1 MLKSL
6 FIATAL
12 FVFQTA
18 TAQEHKID
26 INQLIEESQ
35 INTGESGE
43 IKMNW
48 WIPNEFWIATFQ
60 NEPSLSQSDIDEFM
74 KVLEPYSLFAVI
86 DGEVG
91 PFGGV
96 TYTAESAITQ
106 SITLTDN
113 NGKQYRPLSNSEISS
128 DLQNFLSMFKPI
140 LINMIGQ
147 MGQNMHFFVFADK
160 DAKGNRIADPTQKG
174 KITVNVVGE
183 EYVWKT
189 PLGSVIPQKYC
200 PEDGEAHSGAWEYCP
215 YHGSK
220 LTSK

>member
-1 MLKSL
+1 MLKSIIV
-6 FIATAL
+6 FIAV
-12 FVFQTA
+12 FVSGSVLS
-18 TAQEHKID
+18 QEHKID
-26 INQLIEESQ
+26 INELIEESQ
-35 INTGESGE
+35 INTGEAGE

-48 WIPNEFWIATFQ
+48 WIPNEFWLATFQ
-60 NEPSLSQSDIDEFM
+60 NEPTLSQNDVNEFM

-96 TYTAESAITQ
+96 TYTSESDISK

-113 NGKQYRPLSNSEISS
+113 NGKQHKPLSNSELNP

-147 MGQNMHFFVFADK
+147 MGQNMHFFVFSDV

-189 PLGSVIPQKYC
+189 PLGSVLPPKYC
-200 PEDGEAHSGAWEYCP
+200 PEDGEAHSGAWDYCP
-215 YHGSK
+215 YHGNK